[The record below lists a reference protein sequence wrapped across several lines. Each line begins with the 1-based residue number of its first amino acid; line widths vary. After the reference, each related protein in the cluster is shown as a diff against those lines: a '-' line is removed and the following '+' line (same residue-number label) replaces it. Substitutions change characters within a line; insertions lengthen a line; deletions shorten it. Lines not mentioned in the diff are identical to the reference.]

1 MRPLRDH
8 TSTYTPG
15 GTNMKNKTKRN
26 FEEPPNRQED
36 NATPDSLG
44 SFVVLKQVAG
54 ALAVSLLCSLVAA
67 GQGDSPT
74 QLRRFIDQQ
83 VGGIDKLKVPATDA
97 DIPLPRQ
104 PDGTVNPR
112 YKTTEEKRYLGK
124 MLFHDPIR
132 TARIDPAYGGVLAT
146 KQTAS
151 CGRCHRGEAAGKAG
165 AQFNFAVGGE
175 GRGYIDEKGNFVVR
189 RRPRSD
195 LPILRQFPL
204 FPGDALVDE
213 LPTLTDIYHIP
224 VPPPGHI
231 EVTTPAR
238 GRKLPLPDALL
249 RTGRLDALDSV
260 ARQSPSMIGFAF
272 NNRLLLGGFA
282 GEPDSA
288 PGALNPFG
296 DPAQEN
302 LTLLL
307 LDAHRM
313 LTAEAAVLQEI
324 PAFVKLFRDAFP
336 EEAAKLDADPN
347 KDPNIL
353 INDETVLRA
362 TATFLRTT
370 VTRNTPW
377 DRFLAGNNGALTVD
391 QRRGAKL
398 FFTAATDGGA
408 GCYSCHSGPMLNKQ
422 VNDPDVAG
430 IGEFVE
436 ENFINVG
443 IGDHPLQALGR
454 LARNDP
460 NFHDEGRKEITFKDE
475 DAFKFRVP
483 TLRQLKDART
493 FFHNGSFTKVSDVVE
508 YFNAGV
514 PQDPVAGA
522 ARTLSTRFTNPRGP
536 GLPRGLGLSE
546 QEVNDLTEFLE
557 NGLYDPAFVKYDPNS
572 STRTSQPHERDLTY
586 SKSLA
591 YLAAFGAKDWYV
603 ITGPSTDYYDR
614 ATRR

>member
-1 MRPLRDH
+1 
-8 TSTYTPG
+8 
-15 GTNMKNKTKRN
+15 MKNEPKGHLRVPVKRQGDR
-26 FEEPPNRQED
+26 PPADWHLFQ
-36 NATPDSLG
+36 SL
-44 SFVVLKQVAG
+44 LARAG
-54 ALAVSLLCSLVAA
+54 ALGLLLISLCGVAA

-112 YKTTEEKRYLGK
+112 YKTSEEKRYLGK

-151 CGRCHRGEAAGKAG
+151 CGSCHLGEAAGKAG

-231 EVTTPAR
+231 EITTPAR

-288 PGALNPFG
+288 PGGLNPFG

-313 LTAEAAVLQEI
+313 LTAEAALLQNI
-324 PAFVKLFRDAFP
+324 PAFVKLFRDAFS
-336 EEAAKLDADPN
+336 
-347 KDPNIL
+347 
-353 INDETVLRA
+353 RGG
-362 TATFLRTT
+362 RSS
-370 VTRNTPW
+370 R
-377 DRFLAGNNGALTVD
+377 D
-391 QRRGAKL
+391 Q
-398 FFTAATDGGA
+398 
-408 GCYSCHSGPMLNKQ
+408 
-422 VNDPDVAG
+422 
-430 IGEFVE
+430 
-436 ENFINVG
+436 
-443 IGDHPLQALGR
+443 
-454 LARNDP
+454 
-460 NFHDEGRKEITFKDE
+460 
-475 DAFKFRVP
+475 
-483 TLRQLKDART
+483 
-493 FFHNGSFTKVSDVVE
+493 
-508 YFNAGV
+508 
-514 PQDPVAGA
+514 
-522 ARTLSTRFTNPRGP
+522 
-536 GLPRGLGLSE
+536 
-546 QEVNDLTEFLE
+546 
-557 NGLYDPAFVKYDPNS
+557 
-572 STRTSQPHERDLTY
+572 
-586 SKSLA
+586 
-591 YLAAFGAKDWYV
+591 
-603 ITGPSTDYYDR
+603 
-614 ATRR
+614 